1 MKQYSKKDLK
11 DFDVYLTNLLVNALK
26 DFRSKY
32 KFIPASIYN
41 DCDSEEAAIKKWD
54 SILDMMINDFSFYGK
69 DIDIETLPN
78 DVAVNDYMQ
87 LTKDKHEKLKEG
99 FALLAEYLPSLWV

>member
-1 MKQYSKKDLK
+1 MKQYYKKDLK

-26 DFRSKY
+26 DFKSKY

-41 DCDSEEAAIKKWD
+41 DCDSEEDAIKKWD
-54 SILDMMINDFSFYGK
+54 SILDTMINDFSFYST
-69 DIDIETLPN
+69 DNEIETLL
-78 DVAVNDYMQ
+78 DGEAFIQ

-99 FALLAEYLPSLWV
+99 FALLAEYLPSLWI